1 MSSVFEQW
9 FKSVSNL
16 KSRRPTSAVAAGMA
30 GLDAELDRT
39 TEMPPHQMLS
49 PEERGGSN
57 LEDHMIGQRVG
68 HYRIAQEIGHGGMGT
83 VYRAIRDDD
92 EFQIEVAVKIVSR
105 GMDSR
110 LVLDRFRTERQILAR
125 LEHPHIARLLD
136 GGSTENGL
144 PYFVMEYV
152 QGEPL
157 TRYCDARQLPV
168 SERLRLFRKVCDAVS
183 YAHQN
188 LIIHRDLKPD
198 NILVTEDGV
207 PKLLDFGIAKIL
219 DSPVSGDASE
229 PTLTVVRMGTPAY
242 SSPEQILGAPVGV
255 ATDVYSLGVILY
267 ELLTG
272 RRPYRLESLGWEESA
287 RIICERDATRPS
299 AVVSSKTETG
309 AETERISRYRNTTVD
324 GLRKRLIGDLDNIL
338 AVALRKE
345 PSRRYRSVDQF
356 SEELQKHLD
365 GRPVMARGDSVAY
378 ATRKFI
384 GRHKLAVSTGVIFTA
399 LLCAAGIL
407 AAWQAHRLSIRV
419 DEDRKLASS
428 FLIDIHDEIARL
440 PGSTPAREALLE
452 KSMDYLNG
460 LARETGRD
468 REMRRSLALTYE
480 RFADLLVGV
489 AGAGLGRSAQALKTY
504 ETAKTMRETLA
515 REAPDDRRAQY
526 ELASNYL
533 IGSYITG
540 RASGAQQRLVYDR
553 NALEISEALVRSAP
567 DNREYQALL
576 AKAYTS
582 AAYGYGMY
590 ARWSE
595 ATAYFRK
602 AVPIRERMAA
612 EAPNDRETQREL
624 ANIHYR
630 LGVIAAQ
637 SGHPREA
644 LGDLREALRIQTR
657 LFGLNQDDEQVR
669 SDAAATHHFLGV
681 SLGTIGDVK
690 AALAQFR
697 EAISIRESTLAAD
710 ERDARTRSLLAG
722 NYAEQS
728 TVLLTSGQTQEALAS
743 IRKAI
748 DLQRQLLVVD
758 AHGVPARFSLADYE
772 SRLGQL
778 YASMHQWSNASQSWA
793 TAAALYEQLDR
804 EGHLHVAEDR
814 RNAEQARAEAART
827 LSLAK

>member
-1 MSSVFEQW
+1 
-9 FKSVSNL
+9 
-16 KSRRPTSAVAAGMA
+16 
-30 GLDAELDRT
+30 
-39 TEMPPHQMLS
+39 
-49 PEERGGSN
+49 
-57 LEDHMIGQRVG
+57 MIGQRVG
-68 HYRIAQEIGHGGMGT
+68 HYRIVQEIGHGGMGT
-83 VYRAIRDDD
+83 VYRAVRDDD

-136 GGSTENGL
+136 GGSTENWL

-168 SERLRLFRKVCDAVS
+168 SERLHLFRKVCDAVS

-198 NILVTEDGV
+198 NILVTADGV

-219 DSPVSGDASE
+219 ESPVAGDASE

-272 RRPYRLESLGWEESA
+272 RRPYRLDSLGWEESA
-287 RIICERDATRPS
+287 KVICERDATRPS
-299 AVVSSKTETG
+299 AVVSSKAETS

-324 GLRKRLIGDLDNIL
+324 GLRKRLMGDLDNIL

-384 GRHKLAVSTGVIFTA
+384 GRHKLAVATGVIFTV
-399 LLCAAGIL
+399 LLCGASIL
-407 AAWQAHRLSIRV
+407 AAWQAHRLSVRV

-428 FLIDIHDEIARL
+428 FLIEIHDEIARL

-468 REMRRSLALTYE
+468 REMRRSLAVTYE

-489 AGAGLGRSAQALKTY
+489 AGAGLGKSAQALKTY
-504 ETAKTMRETLA
+504 ETAKTIREALA
-515 REAPDDRRAQY
+515 SEAPDDRRAQY

-553 NALEISEALVRSAP
+553 KALEISEALVRSAP

-602 AVPIRERMAA
+602 AVPIRQRMAV

-657 LFGLNQDDEQVR
+657 LLGLNHDDEQVR
-669 SDAAATHHFLGV
+669 SDAAATRHFLGV
-681 SLGTIGDVK
+681 SLGAIGDIK
-690 AALAQFR
+690 TALAQFR

-743 IRKAI
+743 IQKAI
-748 DLQRQLLVVD
+748 DLQRQLLAVD
-758 AHGVPARFSLADYE
+758 AHGVPVRFSLADYE
-772 SRLGQL
+772 SRLAQL
-778 YASMHQWSNASQSWA
+778 YAALHQWRNASQSWT
-793 TAAALYEQLDR
+793 TAAALYDQLDQ

-814 RNAEQARAEAART
+814 RNAEQARIEAART
-827 LSLAK
+827 RSLAK